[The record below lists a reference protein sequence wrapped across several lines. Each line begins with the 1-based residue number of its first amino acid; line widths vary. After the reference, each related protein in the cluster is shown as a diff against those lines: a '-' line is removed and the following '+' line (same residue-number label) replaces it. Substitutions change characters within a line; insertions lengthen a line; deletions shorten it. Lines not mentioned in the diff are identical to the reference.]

1 MKGKAKMSKE
11 KELFVSFVENALKN
25 LNGEGD
31 NIDFTDEEVLVIND
45 YFNKL
50 KNGGEDKSRPA
61 FTEKGA
67 IILNYLKDNPDAVL
81 PAKKIAEDLEL
92 SSRTVSGAMKKL
104 VTDGYVEKFEG
115 EPKTYSITEK
125 GKEVQIEV

>member
-1 MKGKAKMSKE
+1 MKGKTKMSKE
-11 KELFVSFVENALKN
+11 KDAFIKIVNICCFNDDGEYDDLDYTEEEMKMAKN
-25 LNGEGD
+25 
-31 NIDFTDEEVLVIND
+31 
-45 YFNKL
+45 YFEKL
-50 KNGGEDKSRPA
+50 QNGGEDKSKPA